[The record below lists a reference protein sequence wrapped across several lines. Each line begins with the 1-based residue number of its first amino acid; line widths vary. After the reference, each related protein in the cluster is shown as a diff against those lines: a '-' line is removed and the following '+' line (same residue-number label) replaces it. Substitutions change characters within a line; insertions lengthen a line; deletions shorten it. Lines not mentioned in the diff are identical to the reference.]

1 MHQCR
6 LEAFTASA
14 TSKKRPLSIIQTKS
28 GQNKRFAAFG
38 KDCGKE
44 LSSLIKKHH
53 MTTETDQPI
62 VYVRNIELDFNGKT
76 INMSY
81 QHNIEPRKLDAIVR
95 ACDESLLARD
105 GYRQLSAV
113 ECHLIR
119 EYRIEK
125 HRIEIT
131 NTMNNKIRI
140 GTFSIDNSIEDF
152 DVLEQYEEILV
163 EETEIGNGVYR
174 SIQTLLKVL
183 ISVWKNTS
191 PPILNQGDTINLK
204 IGGDGRNVG
213 RKQKHV
219 MITFCILTEKK
230 EVLKPD
236 HQYW

>member
-1 MHQCR
+1 
-6 LEAFTASA
+6 LT
-14 TSKKRPLSIIQTKS
+14 
-28 GQNKRFAAFG
+28 
-38 KDCGKE
+38 
-44 LSSLIKKHH
+44 
-53 MTTETDQPI
+53 
-62 VYVRNIELDFNGKT
+62 
-76 INMSY
+76 
-81 QHNIEPRKLDAIVR
+81 
-95 ACDESLLARD
+95 RD

-140 GTFSIDNSIEDF
+140 GTFSIDNNIEDF
-152 DVLEQYEEILV
+152 DVLEQYEGILV

-191 PPILNQGDTINLK
+191 PPILNQGNTINLK

-219 MITFCILTEKK
+219 MITFCILNEKK